1 MSSPPTP
8 LDPSRLTT
16 ADGGVL
22 PALGLAT
29 LTERPGAVIDRY
41 TLLEEIGSGGFGSV
55 FLAEQREPV
64 ARQVAL
70 KVLKLGMDTRQVI
83 ARFEQERQALA
94 LMDHPHIAKV
104 LDAGSTDAGRPYFV
118 MELVTGEPITGF
130 CDAHGLSLDQR
141 LELFVQVCNAIQHAH
156 QKGIIHRDIK
166 PSNVLVSMHDAE
178 PHAKVIDF
186 GIAKA
191 IEQPLGGET
200 MHTRLGQFV
209 GTPLYMSPEQSEVGV
224 EVDTRSD
231 VYSLGVLL
239 YELLTGTTPFAP
251 EGSDTTSMSELQRLI
266 REVDPPRPSTRVST
280 ATGTLPRLAAARSTE
295 PRRLLSLLRGELD
308 WVAMKAIEKEPER
321 RYQTA
326 NALAHD
332 VQRYLA
338 GEPVVAAPPS
348 ATYRLR
354 KFVTR
359 NKGPVVAAAVVALAL
374 IGGLAGTLWQSRV
387 AAGERDVA
395 RKEAARATALN
406 DFMTQMLQA
415 SNPEVQ
421 GSHDVTVV
429 EVLAKASETADKTL
443 ASEPDAEAEARLL
456 LGETFRSLGKTD
468 EAMVELGRAVAL
480 RERGAGDDQVA
491 YSRTLRALALAHR
504 DRGELDEALSLY
516 QRSLSLL
523 ASRNDAEIAE
533 QVTAEYELALVLS
546 RASRFAEA
554 EQHLE
559 ASDGLLDRLADESPV
574 KRAQILS
581 ARSVL
586 AENWKGDLDAAE
598 RLSAA
603 ALELQRRG
611 SERYL
616 ITDALNNLALIKNSR
631 GKYDEAIPL
640 YEEAIALNKEIYGD
654 RHPVVAVNLE
664 NLGNVYMRRG
674 EYDTTLAL
682 LDEVLSIR
690 ESALGPDSL
699 PAARTRFNMG
709 VVASYSGDFARAF
722 TLLDAG
728 LAIFRREYGE
738 RTVEAAVGFFYRGSS
753 NEGLGRF
760 DAALRDYESSLAIL
774 DALGSSPTEVMRLN
788 AVESLSRLRCR
799 QGVAMDRA
807 RGAVEQ
813 VLAALD
819 RGNSDHQTWIERFE
833 KLRES
838 CAAR

>member
-16 ADGGVL
+16 ADAGVL

-29 LTERPGAVIDRY
+29 LTERPGTVIDRY

-64 ARQVAL
+64 ARRVAL

-166 PSNVLVSMHDAE
+166 PSNVLVSMHDGE

-209 GTPLYMSPEQSEVGV
+209 GTPLYMSPEQSEGSVD
-224 EVDTRSD
+224 VDTRSD

-239 YELLTGTTPFAP
+239 YELLTGTTPFEA

-280 ATGTLPRLAAARSTE
+280 ASGTLPRLAAARSTE
-295 PRRLLSLLRGELD
+295 PRRLRSLLRGELD

-326 NALAHD
+326 NALAND

-348 ATYRLR
+348 AAYRLR

-359 NKGPVVAAAVVALAL
+359 HKGPVVAAAVVALAL

-387 AAGERDVA
+387 AA
-395 RKEAARATALN
+395 ARA
-406 DFMTQMLQA
+406 
-415 SNPEVQ
+415 
-421 GSHDVTVV
+421 
-429 EVLAKASETADKTL
+429 
-443 ASEPDAEAEARLL
+443 R
-456 LGETFRSLGKTD
+456 R
-468 EAMVELGRAVAL
+468 
-480 RERGAGDDQVA
+480 
-491 YSRTLRALALAHR
+491 
-504 DRGELDEALSLY
+504 
-516 QRSLSLL
+516 
-523 ASRNDAEIAE
+523 
-533 QVTAEYELALVLS
+533 
-546 RASRFAEA
+546 
-554 EQHLE
+554 
-559 ASDGLLDRLADESPV
+559 
-574 KRAQILS
+574 RAQGGG
-581 ARSVL
+581 ARHRPQRL
-586 AENWKGDLDAAE
+586 HDA
-598 RLSAA
+598 
-603 ALELQRRG
+603 
-611 SERYL
+611 
-616 ITDALNNLALIKNSR
+616 DAP
-631 GKYDEAIPL
+631 G
-640 YEEAIALNKEIYGD
+640 
-654 RHPVVAVNLE
+654 V
-664 NLGNVYMRRG
+664 
-674 EYDTTLAL
+674 
-682 LDEVLSIR
+682 
-690 ESALGPDSL
+690 ESG
-699 PAARTRFNMG
+699 G
-709 VVASYSGDFARAF
+709 
-722 TLLDAG
+722 AG
-728 LAIFRREYGE
+728 LARRHGRRGARQGLGDRRQDSGE
-738 RTVEAAVGFFYRGSS
+738 PARRRGRGAPVARLDLPLPGQDGRGS
-753 NEGLGRF
+753 GR
-760 DAALRDYESSLAIL
+760 A
-774 DALGSSPTEVMRLN
+774 
-788 AVESLSRLRCR
+788 
-799 QGVAMDRA
+799 RA
-807 RGAVEQ
+807 RGRVARAGRRRRPGGVF
-813 VLAALD
+813 AD
-819 RGNSDHQTWIERFE
+819 
-833 KLRES
+833 
-838 CAAR
+838 AARPGSGPSRAG